1 MPIETLFLDA
11 GGVVVHPN
19 WARVAETLVRHGV
32 PVDAPALAKADLQ
45 AKHDL
50 DVPEIVRS
58 SSDDDRVDLYFS
70 RVLVHADIARGRGT
84 EAALLELRRYHAEN
98 NLWEW
103 VPDDVRP
110 ALCRL
115 RQMGLRLVMVSN
127 ANGTLHAHMQ
137 RLGLA
142 SFFELMLD
150 SYVEGLEKP
159 DPRIFARA
167 LERAHAERA
176 TTVHVGDLLHVDVA
190 GARAA
195 GIAAMLFDPAD
206 LYGHAD
212 CERVHSLDELAAR
225 LAPRL
230 ATPAQV

>member
-1 MPIETLFLDA
+1 MKVETLFLDA

-19 WARVAETLVRHGV
+19 WSRVAEALVRHGT
-32 PVDAPALAKADLQ
+32 PATAAVLATADLK

-50 DVPEIVRS
+50 DVPEIVQT

-70 RVLVHADIARGRGT
+70 RVLAHAGIPRGRAT
-84 EAALLELRRYHAEN
+84 EAALLEMRRYHAEN

-103 VPDDVRP
+103 VPDGVRP
-110 ALCRL
+110 ALDRL
-115 RQMGLRLVMVSN
+115 RRMGLRLVLVSN

-142 SFFELMLD
+142 PLFELMLD
-150 SYVEGLEKP
+150 SCVEGIEKP
-159 DPRIFARA
+159 DPRIFTRA
-167 LERAHAERA
+167 LERSHAERA
-176 TTVHVGDLLHVDVA
+176 TTLHVGDLYHVDVV

-206 LYGHAD
+206 LYSRAD
-212 CERVHSLDELAAR
+212 CERVGSLDELAT
-225 LAPRL
+225 RL
-230 ATPAQV
+230 ATRLAAPAHA